1 MESPLERNRELA
13 VLIITQNVNCP
24 MFYVLPAKQEAG
36 SREQGARDQ
45 REGVNRFGMLKQTGE
60 MGSGVEFK
68 Q

>member
-1 MESPLERNRELA
+1 M
-13 VLIITQNVNCP
+13 LIITQNVNCP